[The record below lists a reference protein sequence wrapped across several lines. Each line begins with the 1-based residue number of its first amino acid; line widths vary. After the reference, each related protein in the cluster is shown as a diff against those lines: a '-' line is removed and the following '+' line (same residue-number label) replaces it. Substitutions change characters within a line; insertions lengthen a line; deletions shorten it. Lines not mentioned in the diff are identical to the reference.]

1 MLDLMRKKKET
12 FVIKGIFGLIVLS
25 FIGTIFLVWGRG
37 EEGLGRKSGYA
48 AKVDRTTI
56 SFESYQ
62 NSYQRLREI
71 YQQILGHNLTPEME
85 RNLIFSSKPLNG

>member
-12 FVIKGIFGLIVLS
+12 FVIKAIFVLIVLS

-37 EEGLGRKSGYA
+37 EEGLGRKSDYA

-56 SFESYQ
+56 SFEVTRIPISA
-62 NSYQRLREI
+62 
-71 YQQILGHNLTPEME
+71 TKP
-85 RNLIFSSKPLNG
+85 SSDSF